1 MSSYNVVDRE
11 GYYHAII
18 RHGMK
23 EYSKDGVTT
32 NRIEGFWGHFKR
44 MVFGIYHFV
53 SKEYLQRYIDEAVYR
68 YNTRKISESL
78 RFTDM
83 FRKAIRN
90 CYYYDVKIVA

>member
-1 MSSYNVVDRE
+1 
-11 GYYHAII
+11 
-18 RHGMK
+18 MK
-23 EYSKDGVTT
+23 EYSKAGVTT

-83 FRKAIRN
+83 FRKAIRKCN
-90 CYYYDVKIVA
+90 YKAVKVAA